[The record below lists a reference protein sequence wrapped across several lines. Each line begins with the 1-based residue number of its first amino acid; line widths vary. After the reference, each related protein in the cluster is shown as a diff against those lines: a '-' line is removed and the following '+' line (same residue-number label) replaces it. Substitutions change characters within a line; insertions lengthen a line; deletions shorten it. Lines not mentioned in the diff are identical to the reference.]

1 MELGPRGMRL
11 FLNLYPPYLFTRT
24 HIKSIS
30 PDWRECVVELK
41 KSLLTRNYVGTA
53 FGGSLF
59 AATDPFYMLMLIKIL
74 GIQDYIVWD
83 KAAEIQYQRPARS
96 TVTYRF
102 KVSDEDLAAI
112 HRDLEAK
119 GKALPKFVV
128 QGIDRE
134 GQICV
139 TVVKTIYIRRKD
151 ASRSDDRASEQA
163 PSS

>member
-1 MELGPRGMRL
+1 MRL
-11 FLNLYPPYLFTRT
+11 LLNLYPPYLFTRT
-24 HIKSIS
+24 HIKSIA

-74 GIQDYIVWD
+74 GMKDYIVWD

-96 TVTYRF
+96 TVSYRF
-102 KVSDEDLAAI
+102 TITDEDLSAI
-112 HRDLEAK
+112 HRELEAK

-128 QGIDRE
+128 HGIDRE
-134 GQICV
+134 GKTCV
-139 TVVKTIYIRRKD
+139 TVVKTIYIRKKD
-151 ASRSDDRASEQA
+151 QKRTEDRVNADSPA
-163 PSS
+163 I

>member
-11 FLNLYPPYLFTRT
+11 LLNLYPPYLFTRT
-24 HIKSIS
+24 KVKSIS

-74 GIQDYIVWD
+74 GIEDYIVWD
-83 KAAEIQYQRPARS
+83 KAAEIHYQRPARS

-102 KVSDEDLAAI
+102 VVTDEALAAI
-112 HRDLEAK
+112 RRDLETT
-119 GKALPKFVV
+119 GKSLPRFEVR
-128 QGIDRE
+128 GLDRE
-134 GQICV
+134 GHTCV
-139 TVVKTIYIRRKD
+139 TVVKTLYIRKKD
-151 ASRSDDRASEQA
+151 RGRRPADGDGTE
-163 PSS
+163 